1 MGGLNLCWLFI
12 RFFISL
18 VNIFLQIKYHI
29 KEISYFKIYFNG
41 NFESTILKGFNDSF
55 FILSVSG
62 PDKLFTIKNFWF
74 INIKNK
80 ESSYFIVFD
89 TESFYLSIS
98 EDLFKSAI
106 QFAKESVD
114 ISDYN
119 FSLIN
124 QAWKTILLNG
134 NTIRTM
140 RILISLWVVL
150 ISKEANLMMV
160 SRP

>member
-1 MGGLNLCWLFI
+1 M
-12 RFFISL
+12 
-18 VNIFLQIKYHI
+18 V
-29 KEISYFKIYFNG
+29 
-41 NFESTILKGFNDSF
+41 ILSPQSCDSF

-62 PDKLFTIKNFWF
+62 PNKPFTIKNIWF

-124 QAWKTILLNG
+124 QAWLLNG
-134 NTIRTM
+134 NTYY
-140 RILISLWVVL
+140 
-150 ISKEANLMMV
+150 LMETQYGQ
-160 SRP
+160 